1 LWLGVFDCLISTL
14 SDIIGCASQQSST
27 SKAEF
32 PMRLTRR
39 ILPAALLAIGL
50 SGPAMAQV
58 TDPSFRLNNR
68 SGQTINEVYVSSSEV
83 SSWGQDRL
91 GADVLPAGR
100 TKTIRLPNGQCVN
113 DIKVVF
119 ANGRTRERMRVNTC
133 NITDYNI
140 DP

>member
-1 LWLGVFDCLISTL
+1 
-14 SDIIGCASQQSST
+14 
-27 SKAEF
+27 
-32 PMRLTRR
+32 MRLTRR

-50 SGPAMAQV
+50 SGPALAQT

-68 SGQTINEVYVSSSEV
+68 SGQTINEVYVSSSQV

-100 TKTIRLPNGQCVN
+100 TLIIRLPNGQCVN

-119 ANGRTRERMRVNTC
+119 ANGRPLERMRVNTC

>member
-1 LWLGVFDCLISTL
+1 
-14 SDIIGCASQQSST
+14 
-27 SKAEF
+27 
-32 PMRLTRR
+32 MRLMRR
-39 ILPAALLAIGL
+39 VLPAALLAIGL
-50 SGPAMAQV
+50 SGPAFAQV

-100 TKTIRLPNGQCVN
+100 TLTIRLPDGQCVN

-119 ANGRTRERMRVNTC
+119 ANGRALERMRVNTC